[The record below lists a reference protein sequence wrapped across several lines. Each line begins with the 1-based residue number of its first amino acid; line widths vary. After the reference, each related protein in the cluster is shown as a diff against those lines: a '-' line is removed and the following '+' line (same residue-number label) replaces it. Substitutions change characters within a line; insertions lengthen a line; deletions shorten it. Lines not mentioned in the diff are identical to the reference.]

1 MKKHKNMKPS
11 SIRWLIMTLIMFSG
25 QLLANQQELSVS
37 ELIEKCQSLEDDNP
51 DEAIKVAQ
59 QVISKISKLNN
70 PINYGHALGCIGW
83 SYVVL
88 DQLDQSRKVAY
99 ELEKLAVGLNESKH
113 SVTLL
118 RRAGSVYH
126 RLGDRVSASE
136 NYQAAMLD
144 AEKLNLEKEK
154 IPLLV
159 NLGVLNSE
167 IRAHKKAIKNYYQ
180 AIELMEK
187 IGDKNYHAPV
197 LYNLAITLKG
207 LGRYEESLQA
217 FLQVEAM
224 VNEHWPKQRV
234 LEVYFGLATSYDGIE
249 QQDQAMKYI
258 EKVIEL
264 RGDDEESSI
273 FSHSFAVFQARVKL
287 KLGDDDGALQVANAA
302 AGYYLKNEHA
312 DLLASANNPLTS
324 LGALYEALGMQ
335 KEALN
340 IHKKSREVEQ
350 QLQDSFNRKTLAQ
363 MQARL
368 ENSQQSEE
376 LAILKSKNQQDQLA
390 LNKTSYQRS
399 MMMITIGFLVTVLV
413 LILLWQ
419 SHSKRQLIKLTT
431 TDPLTSLKNRRG
443 IKLWNEGH
451 KFPHPPLMRY
461 LWLIDI
467 DHFRKINDELGHDA
481 GDTAL
486 EKLAEVLN
494 EFDNDFRC
502 LGRWGGEEFMML
514 SQDLSQADV
523 QQVADDI
530 LAAIRQTKITHGIHH
545 FSLKASIGVSV
556 IKDPSEHMWNRA
568 ISQADKALYVAKD
581 RGRNCMV
588 MATDF

>member
-1 MKKHKNMKPS
+1 MRKLENMKS
-11 SIRWLIMTLIMFSG
+11 SIMRWLIMTLIMFSG
-25 QLLANQQELSVS
+25 QLLANQQELPVS
-37 ELIEKCQSLEDDNP
+37 ELIEKCQSLEDDKP
-51 DEAIKVAQ
+51 QDAIKTAV
-59 QVISKISKLNN
+59 QVINKINKLNS
-70 PINYGHALGCIGW
+70 PINYGHALGCMGW
-83 SYVVL
+83 SYAVL
-88 DQLDQSRKVAY
+88 DQLEKSREVAY
-99 ELEKLAVGLNESKH
+99 ELEKLAIGLNESEH
-113 SVTLL
+113 SITLL
-118 RRAGSVYH
+118 RRAGSVFH
-126 RLGDRVSASE
+126 RVGDRVSASE

-144 AEKLNLEKEK
+144 AEKLNLVKEK

-167 IRAHKKAIKNYYQ
+167 IRAHKKAIDNYYQ
-180 AIELMEK
+180 AIGLMK
-187 IGDKNYHAPV
+187 KVDDYNYHAPV
-197 LYNLAITLKG
+197 LYNLAVTLKG
-207 LGRYEESLQA
+207 QSRFEESLDA

-224 VNEHWPKQRV
+224 INEHWPKQRV
-234 LEVYFGLATSYDGIE
+234 LDVYFGLATSYSGIE
-249 QQDQAMKYI
+249 QHDQAMKYI

-273 FSHSFAVFQARVKL
+273 FSHSFDVFQARIKL
-287 KLGDDDGALQVANAA
+287 NFGDDGSALQVADAA
-302 AGYYLKNEHA
+302 ADYFLKNENV
-312 DLLASANNPLTS
+312 DLLTSANNPLNS
-324 LGALYEALGMQ
+324 LADLYEALDMQ
-335 KEALN
+335 KEALK

-368 ENSQQSEE
+368 QNSQQSEE
-376 LAILKSKNQQDQLA
+376 LAILKSKNQQDQLM

-399 MMMITIGFLVTVLV
+399 MMMITIGFLLTVLV

-419 SHSKRQLIKLTT
+419 NHSKRQLIKLTT
-431 TDPLTSLKNRRG
+431 TDPLTLLKNRRG
-443 IKLWNEGH
+443 ITLWNERH
-451 KFPHPPLMRY
+451 KLPQPPEMRY

-486 EKLAEVLN
+486 KKLAEVLSGFKN
-494 EFDNDFRC
+494 VHRC
-502 LGRWGGEEFMML
+502 LGRWGGEEFLML

-523 QQVADDI
+523 QKVADDI
-530 LAAIRQTKITHGIHH
+530 LTAIGQTNITHGIHT
-545 FSLKASIGVSV
+545 FSLNASIGISV
-556 IKDPSEHMWNRA
+556 IKDTSEHMWNRA